1 MPLMHEQQRKSSD
14 LAPADPSKLNALLV
28 QAVALHQAGQLT
40 DAERLYRRVLND
52 QPRNFDSL
60 HLLGLVHHQRGEH
73 SEAVRQI
80 DVALTINANVAAA
93 HNSRGVALKAL
104 KRLDEAVASY
114 DTAIAID
121 PGYADAFSNRGLVL
135 AELKR
140 CDEALASYGKAIALR
155 PNFPEAFNNQGLVFA
170 ELRRFDEAL
179 ASYDEAIALRSNY
192 AEAFSNRA
200 AALNELNRLEEA
212 IACCAKAIALKSDFA
227 EAYYNRGNALYA
239 LKQLDAASASYDTA
253 VALKPDYAEAFYNRG
268 TTRIDLKRTADALS
282 DFDRAIALRPE
293 YADAY
298 WNRANGRLLVGRYQ
312 EGWADYEWRWR
323 AEQKASHIRG
333 LRKPQWDRCIDVKDK
348 TLLLHAEQ
356 GFGDTIMVARYV
368 RRVAE
373 AGARIILEVP
383 AALEPLLAEFG
394 DVAQVV
400 ISGQPLPPFDLH
412 CPLMSLPGAFGT
424 TLETIPRDVPY
435 LSVPESYTEKWRRRL
450 QEFHR
455 PRIGISWAGRP
466 TFKRDHD
473 RSIGLRGML
482 PLLSCMGMHFFSI
495 QKYLREGDAEILQH
509 NPHIIQLGASI
520 ENFADTAAIMS
531 SLDLVISSD
540 TATVHLAGALA
551 KPVWILLHFV
561 PDWRWLLDRSDS
573 PWYPTA
579 RLFRQSERENWTS
592 VVADVGRELQLF
604 QEGFRISG
612 N

>member
-1 MPLMHEQQRKSSD
+1 MPLMHEQQKKSSD

-40 DAERLYRRVLND
+40 DAERLYRRVLTD

-60 HLLGLVHHQRGEH
+60 HLLGLVYHQRGEH

-80 DVALTINANVAAA
+80 DVALTINSKVAAA

-104 KRLDEAVASY
+104 KRLDDAVASY

-121 PGYADAFSNRGLVL
+121 PRYADAFSNRGLVL

-140 CDEALASYGKAIALR
+140 LDEALASYGQAIALR
-155 PNFPEAFNNQGLVFA
+155 PNFPEAFNNVGLVLA

-200 AALNELNRLEEA
+200 AALNELNRSEEA
-212 IACCAKAIALKSDFA
+212 IGCCAKAIALKSDFA

-253 VALKPDYAEAFYNRG
+253 VALKADYAEAFYNRG
-268 TTRIDLKRTADALS
+268 TTRIDLKRTAEALS
-282 DFDRAIALRPE
+282 DFDRAIALRAE

-333 LRKPQWDRCIDVKDK
+333 LRRPQWDGCIDVKDK

-394 DVAQVV
+394 DVAQVL

-424 TLETIPRDVPY
+424 TLETIPKDVPY
-435 LSVPESYTEKWRRRL
+435 LSVPESYSEKWQRRL
-450 QEFHR
+450 QGFPR

-466 TFKRDHD
+466 THKRDHD
-473 RSIGLRGML
+473 RSIGLLHML
-482 PLLSCMGMHFFSI
+482 PLLARTDMHFFSI
-495 QKYLREGDAEILQH
+495 QKYLREGDAGILQN
-509 NPHIIQLGASI
+509 NPHIANLDGSI
-520 ENFADTAAIMS
+520 ETFADTAAIIS
-531 SLDLVISSD
+531 ALDLVVSVD
-540 TATVHLAGALA
+540 TSVVHLAGALG
-551 KPVWILLHFV
+551 KPVWILLPFV
-561 PDWRWLLDRSDS
+561 PDWRWLLDRNDS

-579 RLFRQSERENWTS
+579 RLFRQPEPGEWTS
-592 VVADVGRELQLF
+592 VVGDVGRELQSF
-604 QEGFRISG
+604 QEVSEFLK